1 MVVNR
6 IVIFMWEIFKVV
18 EINFCFLFVLIVV
31 KFVVKILV
39 LNLYLLEIWVEGDL
53 FLELFFFMC
62 YFFVIICGVVLFDK

>member
-39 LNLYLLEIWVEGDL
+39 LNLYLLEI
-53 FLELFFFMC
+53 
-62 YFFVIICGVVLFDK
+62 